1 MKKIILS
8 LMLCLFS
15 FSFGEDTIK
24 VNIPLKTTDMYLYKN
39 LEIGK
44 YQGVYTYFLEG
55 ISEKVIYKVD
65 DSFYT
70 NDSRVSKESSVI
82 VRTFEDKNDKEHYY
96 VETPIR
102 YTVTVLT
109 KKNSFVKKMD
119 DLNNLNVGYVKDSQG
134 LKEIKTRFK
143 NINFIENSVKNREK
157 GLEALEKGDIEALII
172 KDWLNYYD
180 DNRITRIIDKINYKE
195 CIAIDK
201 DKKNIYDSIKTKIDS
216 LKNEEIEKI
225 ISTERTKYYRYVLKD
240 TPNYSI
246 VKNKFD
252 KIEVELPEDKYM
264 IPFYYSY
271 KNRYKGITIK
281 VIKEIEKVLDIPL
294 VFTQK
299 GGDIKPI
306 LIRNNKNLE
315 KYSFTKPYYE
325 SKITI
330 ANRSR
335 DGFVENIADLDNK
348 KIIIRKDTDIKEY
361 IQGRVKNP
369 EIIEVNTYQEGLE
382 KLLNK
387 NGECFVGH
395 FGAINGIISNNF
407 IEDKV
412 KIAGILN
419 DTLSVSVAIDKN
431 QPELSQLVK
440 MIVESFDVDKTIYD
454 DSLTKNILVARNYKL
469 MAKIGI
475 PVLIFIIILIIV
487 LIISE
492 RNRKRAEELS
502 YMLVKTL
509 EMANKLNDED
519 TGEHTKR
526 LGLYS
531 EVLAREIGKFT
542 KKEIDDIKKYAT
554 LHDIGKVTIP
564 ADVLKKP
571 GKLTPEEFNIV
582 KEHVNSGFEIVKNL
596 KLGEI
601 AENIVR
607 FHHEKWN
614 GNGYPL
620 KLKGDNIPLE
630 AALVGISD
638 MYDALRQ
645 EKSYKKS
652 LTHEEAVEIIKSESD
667 KSFSSEIVECFIR
680 NHKLF
685 EKIYEENK
693 EAVDLAEEFYSA
705 IK

>member
-1 MKKIILS
+1 MNNG
-8 LMLCLFS
+8 S
-15 FSFGEDTIK
+15 FK
-24 VNIPLKTTDMYLYKN
+24 
-39 LEIGK
+39 
-44 YQGVYTYFLEG
+44 G
-55 ISEKVIYKVD
+55 IS
-65 DSFYT
+65 
-70 NDSRVSKESSVI
+70 VSKSNNDPKN
-82 VRTFEDKNDKEHYY
+82 EDKNDNEHYY
-96 VETPIR
+96 IETPIR
-102 YTVTVLT
+102 YTVAVLT
-109 KKNSFVKKMD
+109 RKDSFVKTMD
-119 DLNNLNVGYVKDSQG
+119 DLNNLNVGYIKGSQG

-157 GLEALEKGDIEALII
+157 GLEALDKGKIEALII

-180 DNRITRIIDKINYKE
+180 DNKITRIIDKINYKE
-195 CIAIDK
+195 CMAIDK
-201 DKKNIYDSIKTKIDS
+201 DKENVYKKIKLKIDN

-225 ISTERTKYYRYVLKD
+225 ISTERTKYYKYILKD

-246 VKNKFD
+246 VKNKFNEI
-252 KIEVELPEDKYM
+252 KVKLPEDKYM

-271 KNRYKGITIK
+271 KKSYKGITIK
-281 VIKEIEKVLDIPL
+281 VIKEIERVLEIPL
-294 VFTQK
+294 VFSENN
-299 GGDIKPI
+299 GDIKPI
-306 LIRNNKNLE
+306 LVRNSKNL
-315 KYSFTKPYYE
+315 KSYIFTKPYYE

-335 DGFVENIADLDNK
+335 DGFIENIADLDNK
-348 KIIIRKDTDIKEY
+348 KIIVRKDTNIREY
-361 IQGRVKNP
+361 IESRVKNP
-369 EIIEVNTYQEGLE
+369 EIIEVATYQEGLE
-382 KLLNK
+382 RLLDK
-387 NGECFVGH
+387 KGECLVGY
-395 FGAINGIISNNF
+395 FGSINGIISNNF

-419 DTLSVSVAIDKN
+419 DTLNVSVAIDKD
-431 QPELSQLVK
+431 QPELSQLVR

-531 EVLAREIGKFT
+531 EVLARDIGKFT
-542 KKEIDDIKKYAT
+542 KEEIDEIRKYAT
-554 LHDIGKVTIP
+554 VHDIGKVTIP

-571 GKLTPEEFNIV
+571 GKLTSEEFNIV
-582 KEHVNSGFEIVKNL
+582 KGHVNSGFEIVKNL
-596 KLGEI
+596 KLGKI

-614 GNGYPL
+614 GKGYPL
-620 KLKGDNIPLE
+620 KLKGNDIPLE
-630 AALVGISD
+630 AALVGVAD
-638 MYDALRQ
+638 M
-645 EKSYKKS
+645 
-652 LTHEEAVEIIKSESD
+652 
-667 KSFSSEIVECFIR
+667 
-680 NHKLF
+680 
-685 EKIYEENK
+685 
-693 EAVDLAEEFYSA
+693 
-705 IK
+705 

>member
-8 LMLCLFS
+8 LIICLFS
-15 FSFGEDTIK
+15 FSFGEDKIK

-39 LEIGK
+39 LETGK
-44 YQGVYTYFLEG
+44 YEGVYTHFLEG
-55 ISEKVIYKVD
+55 ISDKIIYKVD
-65 DSFYT
+65 DSFY
-70 NDSRVSKESSVI
+70 NNNSKVSKESSI
-82 VRTFEDKNDKEHYY
+82 TVRTFEDKNNNNNYY
-96 VETPIR
+96 IETPIR

-109 KKNSFVKKMD
+109 RKNSFVKTMD
-119 DLNNLNVGYVKDSQG
+119 DLNNLNVGYLKGSQG

-143 NINFIENSVKNREK
+143 NIKFIENSVKNREK
-157 GLEALEKGDIEALII
+157 GLEALEKGEIEALIV

-180 DNRITRIIDKINYKE
+180 DNKITRIIDKFNYKE
-195 CIAIDK
+195 CIGIDENRK
-201 DKKNIYDSIKTKIDS
+201 DIYEKIKNRFDD
-216 LKNEEIEKI
+216 LENEEIDKI
-225 ISTERTKYYRYVLKD
+225 INIERTKYYKYILKD
-240 TPNYSI
+240 TPNYLI
-246 VKNKFD
+246 VKNKF
-252 KIEVELPEDKYM
+252 KTIKVNFPKDKYM

-271 KNRYKGITIK
+271 KNGYKGITIK
-281 VIKEIEKVLDIPL
+281 VIKEIENVLDIPL
-294 VFTQK
+294 VFTK
-299 GGDIKPI
+299 DDGDIKPI
-306 LIRNNKNLE
+306 LIRNKKNL
-315 KYSFTKPYYE
+315 KSYTFTKPYYE

-335 DGFVENIADLDNK
+335 DGFIETVSDLDNK
-348 KIIIRKDTDIKEY
+348 KIIVRKGSSVKEY
-361 IQGRVKNP
+361 IESRVKNP
-369 EIIEVNTYQEGLE
+369 NIIEVDTYQEGLE
-382 KLLNK
+382 KLLSEK
-387 NGECFVGH
+387 GECLVGY
-395 FGAINGIISNNF
+395 FGSVNGIISNNF
-407 IEDKV
+407 IEGKV

-419 DTLSVSVAIDKN
+419 DTLSISVAINKD
-431 QPELSQLVK
+431 QPELSQLVR

-454 DSLTKNILVARNYKL
+454 DSLTKNILVAKNYKL

-475 PVLIFIIILIIV
+475 PLLMFIIILIIV

-492 RNRKRAEELS
+492 RNRKKAEELG

-531 EVLAREIGKFT
+531 EVLALEIGKFT
-542 KKEIDDIKKYAT
+542 KKEIEDIRKYAT
-554 LHDIGKVTIP
+554 VHDIGKVTIP
-564 ADVLKKP
+564 GDILKKP
-571 GKLTPEEFNIV
+571 GKLTEKEFNIV

-596 KLGEI
+596 KLGKI

-614 GNGYPL
+614 GMGYPL
-620 KLKGDNIPLE
+620 QLKGNEIPLE

-652 LTHEEAVEIIKSESD
+652 LTHEEAVEIIKLESD
-667 KSFSSEIVECFIR
+667 KSFSSEIVECFIK

-685 EKIYEENK
+685 EKIYEDNK
-693 EAVDLAEEFYSA
+693 EAIDLVGEFYSA